1 MTTGNVPSGERATA
15 NISISSRPAGQPASR
30 PDWAI
35 GSNLPYLKLSYDT
48 LARGA
53 FDEGDSPIAQSWSSD
68 RLSATAAE
76 AGLDWQ
82 LCMKE
87 SRQGTWAFEGRVAYR
102 NRFHIED
109 ADDYRWAG
117 ISDSVGDS
125 FRNRHTG
132 RLQLAIAREIPSGHT
147 FRLVAAGETGDSGF
161 SRYGLEGHWSYRF

>member
-1 MTTGNVPSGERATA
+1 
-15 NISISSRPAGQPASR
+15 
-30 PDWAI
+30 
-35 GSNLPYLKLSYDT
+35 
-48 LARGA
+48 
-53 FDEGDSPIAQSWSSD
+53 
-68 RLSATAAE
+68 
-76 AGLDWQ
+76 
-82 LCMKE
+82 MKE

-102 NRFHIED
+102 NRFHIEGD
-109 ADDYRWAG
+109 DDYCWAG